1 MKRRFVAISLLFF
14 CVLILSCGCANKI
27 PVANDAGISTKEDMP
42 VEIQL
47 TGSDP
52 EGAPLTWHI
61 ETRPSNGSL
70 SGTEPNLVYT
80 PRSNFNGVDSFSFM
94 VSDSINQS
102 NSAKVSISVE
112 PVNDLPIAKDDTVT
126 AAEDTPIVTID
137 VLANDTDADQDKLVV
152 FRVGQGSGGQVTINT
167 DNRLTY
173 KPAKDFNGDDSFTYT
188 ISDGKGGTA
197 TATVHVK
204 ITPVNDAPKII
215 SKPVT
220 ASRVWGFYQYDV
232 NAIDPDKQDKLTYSL
247 TNAPE
252 GMTIDPAG
260 GLIEFRPTSAQAGN
274 YDITVKVED
283 SAGEP
288 AFDAQSFTLSV
299 ASLSSPLKEILNVED
314 LYNPQAT
321 QKMSSA
327 GLKDALSN
335 VDEKI
340 IEVPASGSVSF
351 DFSDIAIPQG
361 GKIASLVIFVEH
373 FEDENFPAGQLRW
386 SVGTGWPN
394 SPTIYSSIDA
404 PVRSGRQNKNDE
416 SWDITSL
423 CSTVAQ
429 INSLQLL
436 MQNKGSTA
444 KSYVDKIYAVVLW
457 Y

>member
-1 MKRRFVAISLLFF
+1 MKRWFLSISLLFF
-14 CVLILSCGCANKI
+14 YGLILSSGCANKA
-27 PVANDAGISTKEDMP
+27 PAANDADISTQEDMP
-42 VEIQL
+42 VEITL
-47 TGSDP
+47 AGSDP
-52 EGAPLTWHI
+52 EGDLLTWHI
-61 ETRPSNGSL
+61 ETRPANGSL

-80 PRSNFNGVDSFSFM
+80 PRNNFNGIDSFSFV
-94 VSDSINQS
+94 VSDGRNQS
-102 NSAKVSISVE
+102 NSAKVSVLVK
-112 PVNDLPIAKDDTVT
+112 PVNDPPVAKDDAVT

-137 VLANDTDADQDKLVV
+137 VLANDTDVDQDKLVV

-167 DNRLTY
+167 DNKLTY
-173 KPAKDFNGDDSFTYT
+173 KPAKNFNGDDSFTYT
-188 ISDGKGGTA
+188 VSDGRGGTA
-197 TATVHVK
+197 TAAVNIK
-204 ITPVNDAPKII
+204 ITPVNDAPKIV

-220 ASRVWGFYQYDV
+220 ASRVWGVYRYDV

-288 AFDAQSFTLSV
+288 ACDMQSFTLSV

-314 LYNPQAT
+314 LYNSRAT
-321 QKMSSA
+321 QKLSSA

-335 VDEKI
+335 VDEKV
-340 IEVPASGSVSF
+340 IEVPAGGSISF
-351 DFSDIAIPQG
+351 DFSDIVIPQG

-394 SPTIYSSIDA
+394 SPTIYSSLDA
-404 PVRSGRQNKNDE
+404 PVRSGRQNKTDE

-423 CSTVAQ
+423 CSTVEK
-429 INSLQLL
+429 INSFQLL

-444 KSYVDKIYAVVLW
+444 KSFIDKIYAVVLW